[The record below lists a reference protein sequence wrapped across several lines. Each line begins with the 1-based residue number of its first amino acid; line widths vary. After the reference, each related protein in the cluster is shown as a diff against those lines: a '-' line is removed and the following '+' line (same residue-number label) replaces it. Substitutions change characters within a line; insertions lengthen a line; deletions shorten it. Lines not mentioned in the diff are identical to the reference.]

1 MHTLG
6 EPGIHTSRGE
16 SQGMGVHH
24 SQKQDIEPPSRRCS
38 LDEKIAA
45 LEDPSVDHHISA
57 LELSS
62 LIKKA
67 YNTLPVTAGD
77 TFRLSRVD
85 GLTNREISEKK
96 GLSVK
101 AVEYH
106 IKISLRHFRDKLKE
120 YIG

>member
-1 MHTLG
+1 M
-6 EPGIHTSRGE
+6 
-16 SQGMGVHH
+16 
-24 SQKQDIEPPSRRCS
+24 
-38 LDEKIAA
+38 
-45 LEDPSVDHHISA
+45 DHHISA

-67 YNTLPVTAGD
+67 YDTLPVTAGD